1 MKAPDPHDYFPVE
14 EKGPTVKVPGTCFMK
29 VSCPSPNAMKLRFL
43 LHLCSTSRPI
53 ALSVWKWL
61 SANTTAGE
69 HRAIC
74 QVEKSIHVH
83 RTFWDFESFMG
94 AMAMSP
100 EETNRQIIWCVPMFS
115 RANVRKQMLLANG
128 DSDEKGRL
136 YSAWC
141 AQVCWKCVPNWLNRF
156 AEDNIL
162 LYLTNIIGQR
172 ELLSIGKTRHFK
184 ALDKCS
190 LVRLLTI
197 MPGLLHIQVIS
208 SLQVYLY
215 TAITYIITIAC
226 NFEVELFSYMIL

>member
-14 EKGPTVKVPGTCFMK
+14 EKGPTMKVPGTCFMK
-29 VSCPSPNAMKLRFL
+29 VSCPSPHAMKLRFL

-61 SANTTAGE
+61 SANTTAG
-69 HRAIC
+69 C
-74 QVEKSIHVH
+74 SCNLSGWKIHPLRP

-136 YSAWC
+136 YSAC
-141 AQVCWKCVPNWLNRF
+141 CVQVCWKCVPNWLNRF
-156 AEDNIL
+156 AKDNIL
-162 LYLTNIIGQR
+162 LYLT
-172 ELLSIGKTRHFK
+172 LLVSENLW
-184 ALDKCS
+184 A
-190 LVRLLTI
+190 
-197 MPGLLHIQVIS
+197 
-208 SLQVYLY
+208 
-215 TAITYIITIAC
+215 
-226 NFEVELFSYMIL
+226 